1 METTAVTSYTPED
14 LLTMPDG
21 DRYELVDGRLVEHNM
36 GAWAVH
42 VASRLMILIGQF
54 DRDQK
59 LGWIFMSDATYQAF
73 PNGRVR
79 KPDLSFIRV
88 GRLPGKRAP
97 IGHIK
102 VAPDLAV
109 EVISPT
115 DIAYD
120 VDRKV
125 DEYLRAGVRL
135 VWVVNPDVRT
145 VLVYR
150 LDGSIIGL
158 RESDELDGEDA
169 VPGFRCPISDL
180 FRSPE
185 ED

>member
-1 METTAVTSYTPED
+1 MGTFSEPVYTPDD

-21 DRYELVDGRLVEHNM
+21 DRYELVDGHLVEHHR

-42 VASRLMILIGQF
+42 VASQLMILIAQF
-54 DRDQK
+54 DRDRK
-59 LGWIFMSDATYQAF
+59 LGWILMSDASYQCF

-79 KPDLSFIRV
+79 MPDLSFIRV
-88 GRLPGKRAP
+88 GRLPGKRVP

-102 VAPDLAV
+102 IAPDLAI

-115 DIAYD
+115 DIAHD
-120 VDRKV
+120 VDGKV

-135 VWVVNPDVRT
+135 VWVVNPEVRT
-145 VLVYR
+145 VLIYR

-158 RESDELDGEDA
+158 READHLDGEDMI
-169 VPGFRCPISDL
+169 PGFRCPVADL
-180 FRSPE
+180 FHSPE